1 MENVILIILL
11 IVTIVILKIIFKI
24 NIKKAKEL
32 QDNKKLEKTTDKF
45 PENIYIA
52 KEILGMIANDKV
64 KIEEA
69 KDTKTSLYIAI
80 TDKIIIADMKNN
92 YARIQTIA
100 HECAHS
106 VQDRRI
112 LLSNFIISNICIIYY
127 LAILVLTLLN
137 ITTNYLLN
145 ITVLMLLTFIKLII
159 RTYLEAEAMTKS
171 RYLAEK
177 YIDMKKLC
185 TDSEKNELLVEYDK
199 INKMG
204 IPFMIDNLM
213 TSRINMDF
221 IIYHFNMFCIKIRNK
236 HLSF

>member
-1 MENVILIILL
+1 MIIITLVITIIL
-11 IVTIVILKIIFKI
+11 LKIIFKI
-24 NIKKAKEL
+24 NIKKAKQIQE
-32 QDNKKLEKTTDKF
+32 NKKLEKVTDRF
-45 PENIYIA
+45 PENIDIA
-52 KEILGMIANDKV
+52 KEILEMLDNKKV

-127 LAILVLTLLN
+127 LAVVILTICNVINSYLLYIVILMILTL
-137 ITTNYLLN
+137 
-145 ITVLMLLTFIKLII
+145 IKMII
-159 RTYLEAEAMTKS
+159 RTYLETEAMTKS

-177 YIDMKKLC
+177 YIDTKNIV
-185 TDSEKNELLVEYDK
+185 TEAEEKELLEEYDK
-199 INKMG
+199 INKIG
-204 IPFMIDNLM
+204 IPFMIDNLT
-213 TSRINMDF
+213 TSRTCMDF
-221 IIYHFNMFCIKIRNK
+221 VVYCFNMLYVKLTD
-236 HLSF
+236 HSV